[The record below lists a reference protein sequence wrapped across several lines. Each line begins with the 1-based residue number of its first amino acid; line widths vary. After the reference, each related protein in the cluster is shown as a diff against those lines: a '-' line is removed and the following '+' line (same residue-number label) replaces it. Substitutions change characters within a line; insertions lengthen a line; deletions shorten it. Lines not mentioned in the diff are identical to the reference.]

1 MNGIDII
8 LLVVVAACVLR
19 GFFRGVWPEVLDM
32 AIWLAAVVL
41 SVWLVDAPAGWIS
54 RTVHLPVSLSVLV
67 VFLFLHGVIKGLLW
81 AGVQFIISRGKASF
95 GQRLSGMAVGF
106 IRGVFAAGVFAFLI
120 LNFTAIRKP
129 NWEKDKSV
137 LLHPVSR
144 VAPALYHSFTAVVP
158 RSRPVFERMKEGFI
172 WCADR
177 IEDWGG
183 PPLKPG
189 ADDGQTGA

>member
-8 LLVVVAACVLR
+8 LLVVLFACILR

-32 AIWLAAVVL
+32 AIWLAAFVL

-67 VFLFLHGVIKGLLW
+67 VFLVLHGLIKGLLW
-81 AGVQFIISRGKASF
+81 MGVHFIIDRGKPSF
-95 GQRLSGMAVGF
+95 GQRLSGMAAGF
-106 IRGVFAAGVFAFLI
+106 IRGVFAAGIFAFLV

-129 NWEKDKSV
+129 NWEKEKSV
-137 LLHPVSR
+137 LLRPFSR
-144 VAPALYHSFTAVVP
+144 VAPAFYRSFTAVVP

-183 PPLKPG
+183 PRLEPG
-189 ADDGQTGA
+189 ADDGRTGA

>member
-1 MNGIDII
+1 MNGIDIV
-8 LLVVVAACVLR
+8 LLVVVSACVLR

-41 SVWLVDAPAGWIS
+41 SVWFVDAPAGWIS

-67 VFLFLHGVIKGLLW
+67 VFLVLHGAIKGLLR
-81 AGVQFIISRGKASF
+81 AGVHFIIDPGKTSS

-106 IRGVFAAGVFAFLI
+106 VRGVFAAGISAFLI

-129 NWEKDKSV
+129 NWEKEKSV
-137 LLHPVSR
+137 LLRPFSR

-158 RSRPVFERMKEGFI
+158 KSRPVFERMKEGFI

-177 IEDWGG
+177 VEDWGG
-183 PPLKPG
+183 PRLEPG
-189 ADDGQTGA
+189 ADDERSGA